1 VSSSL
6 QSLVERLTRG
16 KSGPV
21 RVVRSGPGTMA
32 RLACALLAQGRSVAA
47 CAVNRAAL
55 AELRA
60 LVGLFSPDVSATDPS
75 PLRTTRQQRVV
86 VMPPPYPVRTG
97 GADNRPERMAAL
109 YSLKQKRDG
118 RGILTTPDAFLL
130 RLPPEDIFDVH
141 ELILSKG
148 MEMAPE
154 LVLDQALEW
163 GYSRVPMV
171 NAPGEIAVRGDIL
184 DIFCPGCYRPL
195 RLEFFGDTL
204 DDLRHFE
211 PVSQRSIADVQ
222 EMVMIPA
229 SPVILSRRLRAEAEA
244 FRKREVNAGRLD
256 PAEAAALV
264 RMLDE
269 NSAALFPGMFYD
281 TCSRLEDWL
290 PEDTVYLL
298 PGAADVRAVLEESE
312 RRLQALREPGG
323 PWHGLSG
330 SVARALRPSS
340 EAAAF
345 FAAARCACFEDLR
358 IGIPDTPEEVAM
370 RERNFSS
377 YQELFTHG
385 DARERPWQHLLAVMR
400 DWAGAG
406 RRDGKQA
413 AKSDR
418 GRKTGS
424 KGGGPARVPRVEENV
439 EAQDDADGAR
449 DALLARP
456 GGRLLLS
463 FSTGR
468 ARTRFLKLAA
478 QDGISPHLRLDT
490 ADYGIFA
497 LISPFRKGIHL
508 AWDHCTILGEDV
520 LQPRAD
526 RARQPSAAAAVFQ
539 GLESHDTLSDG
550 DFLVHKDYGLGI
562 FRGLHRMAPGGTESD
577 YLLLQY
583 AGDDKLYLPVD
594 RLSLIQPFKSAEGVR
609 PVPDRLGGAQWA
621 TGKEKARKAVMQIAS
636 DLVEMYALR
645 KVLKGFRYG
654 PPDEMYREFEAG
666 FGFEE
671 TPDQAK
677 AIEDVLND
685 MEKGEPMDRLV
696 CGDVGFGKT
705 EVAMRAA
712 VRAAL
717 EGRQTALLCPTT
729 VLAEQ
734 HYRTFRSRLA
744 ALPVNVGLLSRFVSA
759 AKQRDV
765 LKATAEG
772 RIDVLIGTH
781 RILSNDVVIPNLG
794 LLILDEEQRFGVRH
808 KERLKGIRKNVD
820 ALTLTATPIPRT
832 LQLSLSGIRELSV
845 IETPPPERKPVS
857 TALIARDDEL
867 LRGILRRELDR
878 QGQIFW
884 VYNRVDGL
892 ERVADYVRTLA
903 PDARLGIAHGRMS
916 ESSLEKNMR
925 KFWLGDLDILVCTS
939 IIESGLDFPRAN
951 TLVVDQAH
959 LFGLGQLYQLRGRVG
974 RSDRQAFA
982 VFVTPDPERLQENTR
997 KRLRIILEM
1006 DYLGAGFK
1014 TAMEDLR
1021 LRGAGN
1027 ILGESQSGHINRVGL
1042 EMFMEMLEQ
1051 AVAELKG
1058 VPAQSFTETELSLG
1072 IPAFIPENYMPDGQ
1086 ERLRCYKRL
1095 SSAQDE
1101 AALKEAA
1108 AEIGDRFGRRPPEL
1122 ENFIAV
1128 LAFKRRLG
1136 RHFVSKADIFP
1147 DKVRLSF
1154 VANAG
1159 PDPVVLVGFITAA
1172 QHKGLHVRLQPPGIL
1187 ELPFGGGNGPDAN
1200 VPEALDK
1207 LWGFLYPLWHEAET

>member
-6 QSLVERLTRG
+6 QSLVERLTRN
-16 KSGPV
+16 KSDPV

-32 RLACALLAQGRSVAA
+32 RMACALLAQGRGVVA
-47 CAVNRAAL
+47 CAANRSSL

-60 LVGLFSPDVSATDPS
+60 LVGLFSPDISATDPS
-75 PLRTTRQQRVV
+75 PLRTAWQQRIV
-86 VMPPPYPVRTG
+86 VMPPYPARTG
-97 GADNRPERMAAL
+97 GIDNRPERMASL
-109 YSLKQKRDG
+109 YTLKQKRNG
-118 RGILTTPDAFLL
+118 RGVLVTPDAFLL
-130 RLPPEDIFDVH
+130 RLPPQDIFDIH

-148 MEMAPE
+148 MEMAPD

-184 DIFCPGCYRPL
+184 DIFCPGYYRPL

-211 PVSQRSIADVQ
+211 PVSQRSIADVR

-229 SPVILSRRLRAEAEA
+229 SPVVLSLRLRAEAEA
-244 FRKREVNAGRLD
+244 FRQREVNAGRLD

-264 RMLDE
+264 RMLDGD
-269 NSAALFPGMFYD
+269 SAALFPGMFYEK
-281 TCSRLEDWL
+281 CSNLEDWL
-290 PEDTVYLL
+290 PEDAVCLL
-298 PGAADVRAVLEESE
+298 PGAADLRAVLEESE
-312 RRLQALREPGG
+312 RRLSALPEHDG
-323 PWHGLSG
+323 PWRGLNKA
-330 SVARALRPSS
+330 VARALRPSS
-340 EAAAF
+340 EVTDF
-345 FAAARCACFEDLR
+345 FAASRCACFEDLR
-358 IGIPDTPEEVAM
+358 IGIPETPDEVAM
-370 RERNFSS
+370 RERNVSS
-377 YQELFTHG
+377 YQEVFTHG
-385 DARERPWQHLLAVMR
+385 DAHERPWQYLLAVMR

-406 RRDGKQA
+406 RSDGKRDGR
-413 AKSDR
+413 SDG
-418 GRKTGS
+418 GRKGDGKSGEGTRV
-424 KGGGPARVPRVEENV
+424 ARAEE
-439 EAQDDADGAR
+439 DADER
-449 DALLARP
+449 DMLQARP

-463 FSTGR
+463 FSTER
-468 ARTRFLKLAA
+468 ARTRFLKLATH
-478 QDGISPHLRLDT
+478 DGISPHLRLDA

-508 AWDHCTILGEDV
+508 AWEHCTVLGEDV

-526 RARQPSAAAAVFQ
+526 RARQPAAAVFQ
-539 GLESHDTLSDG
+539 GLETHDTLNDG
-550 DFLVHKDYGLGI
+550 DLLVHKDYGLGI
-562 FRGLHRMAPGGTESD
+562 FRGLHRMASGGTESD

-609 PVPDRLGGAQWA
+609 PVPDRLGGALWA

-645 KVLKGFRYG
+645 KILKGFRYG
-654 PPDEMYREFEAG
+654 PPDEIYREFEAG

-759 AKQRDV
+759 AKQQDV

-772 RIDVLIGTH
+772 RIDILIGTH
-781 RILSNDVVIPNLG
+781 RLLSRDVAIPNLG

-808 KERLKGIRKNVD
+808 KERLKEIRKNVD

-857 TALIARDDEL
+857 TALIARDDDL

-878 QGQIFW
+878 HGQIFW

-892 ERVADYVRTLA
+892 DRVADYVRMLA

-982 VFVTPDPERLQENTR
+982 VFVTPDPEHLQENTR

-1006 DYLGAGFK
+1006 DYLGAGFRI
-1014 TAMEDLR
+1014 AMEDLR

-1042 EMFMEMLEQ
+1042 ELFMEMLEQ
-1051 AVAELKG
+1051 AVAELRG
-1058 VPAQSFTETELSLG
+1058 VPVQSFTETELSLG

-1101 AALKEAA
+1101 TALKEAA
-1108 AEIGDRFGRRPPEL
+1108 AEIGDRFGRLPPEL

-1159 PDPVVLVGFITAA
+1159 PDPAVLVEFLMAA
-1172 QHKGLHVRLQPPGIL
+1172 QGKGLHVRLQPPGIL

-1207 LWGFLYPLWHEAET
+1207 LWGFLYPLWHEQETHADV

>member
-1 VSSSL
+1 VSFSL
-6 QSLVERLTRG
+6 QSLVERLTRES
-16 KSGPV
+16 SGPV

-32 RLACALLAQGRSVAA
+32 RLACALLARGRGVVA
-47 CAVNRAAL
+47 CAANRASL

-75 PLRTTRQQRVV
+75 PLRTARQERVV
-86 VMPPPYPVRTG
+86 VMPPLPARTG
-97 GADNRPERMAAL
+97 GAGNRPERMAAL
-109 YSLKQKRDG
+109 YALKQKRSG
-118 RGILTTPDAFLL
+118 RCVLVTPDAFLL

-141 ELILSKG
+141 ELIMSKG
-148 MEMAPE
+148 MDMAPD
-154 LVLDQALEW
+154 LVLEQALEW

-184 DIFCPGCYRPL
+184 DIFCPGYYRPL

-211 PVSQRSIADVQ
+211 PVSQRSIADVR

-229 SPVILSRRLRAEAEA
+229 SPVVLSRRLRADADA
-244 FRKREVNAGRLD
+244 FRQREVEAGRLE

-269 NSAALFPGMFYD
+269 NSAALLPGMFYT

-290 PEDTVYLL
+290 PGDAVCLL
-298 PGAADVRAVLEESE
+298 PGAADLRAIFEESE
-312 RRLQALREPGG
+312 RRLQELPEHDG
-323 PWHGLSG
+323 PYRGLNR
-330 SVARALRPSS
+330 SVARSLRPSS
-340 EAAAF
+340 EVSAF
-345 FAAARCACFEDLR
+345 FAASRCACFEDLR
-358 IGIPDTPEEVAM
+358 VGIPETPDEVAM
-370 RERNFSS
+370 REQNFSS
-377 YQELFTHG
+377 YQEVFTHG
-385 DARERPWQHLLAVMR
+385 DAHERPWQYLLAVMR

-406 RRDGKQA
+406 RRDGKRGA
-413 AKSDR
+413 PSDG
-418 GRKTGS
+418 GRKSGG
-424 KGGGPARVPRVEENV
+424 KGGEGAGVARADENAA
-439 EAQDDADGAR
+439 AQDGADGAR
-449 DALLARP
+449 DVLQARP

-463 FSTGR
+463 FSTER
-468 ARTRFLKLAA
+468 ARARFLKLAA
-478 QDGISPHLRLDT
+478 RDGISPHLRLDA

-497 LISPFRKGIHL
+497 LISPFRKGLHL
-508 AWDHCTILGEDV
+508 AWEHCTILGEDV

-526 RARQPSAAAAVFQ
+526 RGRQPAAAAVFQ
-539 GLESHDTLSDG
+539 GLETHDTLSDG
-550 DFLVHKDYGLGI
+550 DLLVHKDYGLGI
-562 FRGLHRMAPGGTESD
+562 FRGLHRMASGGAEND

-609 PVPDRLGGAQWA
+609 PVPDRLGGTQWA

-759 AKQRDV
+759 AKQQEV

-772 RIDVLIGTH
+772 RIDILIGTH
-781 RILSNDVVIPNLG
+781 RILSKDVAIPNLG

-808 KERLKGIRKNVD
+808 KERLKEIRKNVD

-857 TALIARDDEL
+857 TALIARDDDL

-892 ERVADYVRTLA
+892 ERVADYVRMLA
-903 PDARLGIAHGRMS
+903 PEARLGIAHGRMS
-916 ESSLEKNMR
+916 ESALEKNMR

-982 VFVTPDPERLQENTR
+982 VFVTPDPEHLQETTR

-1006 DYLGAGFK
+1006 DYLGAGFRI
-1014 TAMEDLR
+1014 AMEDLR

-1042 EMFMEMLEQ
+1042 ELFMEMLEQ

-1058 VPAQSFTETELSLG
+1058 APVQSFTETELSLG

-1101 AALKEAA
+1101 TALKAAA
-1108 AEIGDRFGRRPPEL
+1108 AEIGDRFGRLPPEL

-1159 PDPVVLVGFITAA
+1159 PDPAVLVEFVMDA
-1172 QHKGLHVRLQPPGIL
+1172 QRRGLHVRLQPPGIL
-1187 ELPFGGGNGPDAN
+1187 ELPFGGGSRPDVN

-1207 LWGFLYPLWHEAET
+1207 LWGMLYPLLHEAET